1 MMRMEK
7 KKKNKKLFQ
16 EKVNNELSFS
26 LSLQLKSE
34 I

>member
-16 EKVNNELSFS
+16 EKVNNEPSFP
-26 LSLQLKSE
+26 LALQLK
-34 I
+34 